1 MILKGWEKT
10 WLTRAWNNEFQLVVM
25 EANTIASFFTLTY
38 DIEKNMEI
46 DELCTDPT
54 ETTLVGM

>member
-10 WLTRAWNNEFQLVVM
+10 WLTKAWNNQFQLVVM
-25 EANTIASFFTLTY
+25 EDNIIASFFTVTH
-38 DIEKNMEI
+38 DIEKDMEI
-46 DELCTDPT
+46 DEPCIDPI